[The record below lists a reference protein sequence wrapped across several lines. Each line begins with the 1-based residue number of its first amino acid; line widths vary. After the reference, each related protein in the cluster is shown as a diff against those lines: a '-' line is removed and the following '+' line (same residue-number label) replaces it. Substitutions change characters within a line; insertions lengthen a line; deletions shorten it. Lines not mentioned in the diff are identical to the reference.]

1 MVNKKIRLSLDV
13 TSEVYHLIE
22 MIAARH
28 GDSKSDVLRKGIAL
42 MKVANEAN
50 IMGHD
55 IAIIDKKNKVVSRI
69 TNIF

>member
-28 GDSKSDVLRKGIAL
+28 GDSKSDVLRL

>member
-1 MVNKKIRLSLDV
+1 
-13 TSEVYHLIE
+13 